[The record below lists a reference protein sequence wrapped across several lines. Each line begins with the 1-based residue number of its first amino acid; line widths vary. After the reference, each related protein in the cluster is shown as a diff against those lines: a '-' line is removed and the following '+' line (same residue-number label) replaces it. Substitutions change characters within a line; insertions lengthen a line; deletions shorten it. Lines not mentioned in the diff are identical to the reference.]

1 MASYSEGRM
10 SRRSFLQVTGGLAA
24 TSLLSP
30 ILSFAQDT
38 GASHVNVGTIGDLT
52 NLDPFVMTF
61 NNYPMMENVYDQFV
75 RLDNQMNPHP
85 GVIEAWEPSE
95 DGTRLTLKMR
105 QGIQY
110 HDGSMAT
117 IEDVVQCIWRAS
129 AVETGGN
136 QFQNWQTVIEV
147 TADDES
153 TVEVVFSAPVA
164 FIIAAL
170 GFISLIRPSAFD
182 NLSGAEGGSGPFKV
196 VEWLPGDHLDLER
209 FDGYWDPD
217 IPNVESAQIR
227 FFADEAAM
235 IAALE
240 AGTIDIALNLPP
252 RELDRL
258 SSRFNVVRG
267 QDAANFYYLG
277 MNPMQPPFD
286 QIEVRRAMAHAL
298 DKEAMTRNV
307 LFGVSNP
314 IGTPYP
320 EFSFAHF
327 PEFEDL
333 YPFDLERSQQLLT
346 EAGYPD
352 GIEFTIATTFTFPEF
367 TQFAEIL
374 QANLAQIGTTVHIEP
389 MDIAQWVPVL
399 LESRYGA
406 IFSFAG
412 GTQWYPTRIT
422 LSSNFA
428 VQENSVW
435 PDGMPPAGYLNG
447 ITQAD
452 TNFDPAV
459 QREGMRMAVESL
471 MTEMWAAPIAF
482 RYTLFAQQLNVE
494 GFGYGVYDQPRL
506 REVSKGE

>member
-1 MASYSEGRM
+1 M
-10 SRRSFLQVTGGLAA
+10 
-24 TSLLSP
+24 
-30 ILSFAQDT
+30 
-38 GASHVNVGTIGDLT
+38 
-52 NLDPFVMTF
+52 
-61 NNYPMMENVYDQFV
+61 
-75 RLDNQMNPHP
+75 
-85 GVIEAWEPSE
+85 
-95 DGTRLTLKMR
+95 
-105 QGIQY
+105 
-110 HDGSMAT
+110 
-117 IEDVVQCIWRAS
+117 
-129 AVETGGN
+129 
-136 QFQNWQTVIEV
+136 
-147 TADDES
+147 
-153 TVEVVFSAPVA
+153 
-164 FIIAAL
+164 
-170 GFISLIRPSAFD
+170 
-182 NLSGAEGGSGPFKV
+182 SGAEGGSGPFKV

-240 AGTIDIALNLPP
+240 AGTIDIVLNLPP

-258 SSRFNVVRG
+258 SRRFNVVRG

-277 MNPMQPPFD
+277 MNSMQPPFD
-286 QIEVRRAMAHAL
+286 QIKVRCAMAHTL

-333 YPFDLERSQQLLT
+333 YPYDLERSKQLLT

-422 LSSNFA
+422 LSSNLPCKRTAF
-428 VQENSVW
+428 
-435 PDGMPPAGYLNG
+435 G
-447 ITQAD
+447 
-452 TNFDPAV
+452 
-459 QREGMRMAVESL
+459 RMACRPPV
-471 MTEMWAAPIAF
+471 I
-482 RYTLFAQQLNVE
+482 
-494 GFGYGVYDQPRL
+494 
-506 REVSKGE
+506 